1 MVSRGTPGTE
11 LRRSHLSSSELP
23 SPHGRLSVLAE
34 IGHSPFQNGPLLNG
48 TIPGQADWT
57 RLRPQCRAR
66 RPRRGAL
73 PLPPSGV
80 LNYIGL
86 SGSPSLGP
94 FLFATRELG
103 VRSAAGAK
111 RQARHHLS
119 SSGRMH
125 PNIGH
130 GLPLSREPTGAGPI
144 LRGHLG
150 PLGRSGEI
158 VNLIEIV

>member
-103 VRSAAGAK
+103 VRSAAGGNGK
-111 RQARHHLS
+111 RGITSHRPAGCTQT
-119 SSGRMH
+119 
-125 PNIGH
+125 IGH